1 MSFKD
6 YSDEL
11 RISKHKP
18 LRILYYILGWVTLV
32 FATLGIFLP
41 GWPTTIWA
49 ILSVYFF
56 MRSSK
61 KFYNYIMNHPQMGPL
76 IRNWREGKGMT
87 FRTKVVAIG
96 LSNLT
101 ILFSI
106 YVIPVLWVDFLLVII
121 ASSLTT
127 YLLTLPTYR
136 KEK

>member
-11 RISKHKP
+11 RISKYKP
-18 LRILYYILGWVTLV
+18 LRVLYYILGWVTLV

-87 FRTKVVAIG
+87 VKTKVLAIG

-106 YVIPVLWVDFLLVII
+106 YVIQVLWVSFLLVII

-127 YLLTLPTYR
+127 YFLTLPTYR
-136 KEK
+136 E

>member
-6 YSDEL
+6 YSSEL
-11 RISKHKP
+11 RISKYKP
-18 LRILYYILGWVTLV
+18 LRILYFVLGWVTLL
-32 FATLGIFLP
+32 FATVGIFLP

-49 ILSVYFF
+49 ILSMYFF

-87 FRTKVVAIG
+87 RNTKVVAVT
-96 LSNLT
+96 LSNVT
-101 ILFSI
+101 ILFSV
-106 YVIPVLWVDFLLVII
+106 YVIPHLWIDFFLVIV

-136 KEK
+136 KE

>member
-11 RISKHKP
+11 RISKYKP
-18 LRILYYILGWVTLV
+18 LRVLYYILGWVTLV

-87 FRTKVVAIG
+87 VKTKVLAVG

-106 YVIPVLWVDFLLVII
+106 YVIQVLWVSFLLVII

-127 YLLTLPTYR
+127 YFFTLPTYR
-136 KEK
+136 E